1 MKLSRKKEGL
11 TDRSHPQA
19 HPSSYK
25 RILLIQ
31 LGDIGDVILTLPAI
45 RALRE
50 NFPQSRLV
58 VCVREKAREIIE
70 DCPWASAAMTV
81 RKDRKTTKS
90 CGSWIR
96 HAGCGSFAATGLIW

>member
-1 MKLSRKKEGL
+1 MTRKSAL
-11 TDRSHPQA
+11 LL
-19 HPSSYK
+19 SYK

-50 NFPQSRLV
+50 SFPQSRIV

-70 DCPWASAAMTV
+70 DCPWASEVMAV
-81 RKDRKTTKS
+81 RKEQKLS
-90 CGSWIR
+90 
-96 HAGCGSFAATGLIW
+96 LIHI